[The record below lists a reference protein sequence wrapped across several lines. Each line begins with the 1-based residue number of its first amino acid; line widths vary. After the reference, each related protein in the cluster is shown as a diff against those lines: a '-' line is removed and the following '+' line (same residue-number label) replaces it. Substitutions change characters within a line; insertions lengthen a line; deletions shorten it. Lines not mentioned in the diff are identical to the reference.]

1 MSEHLLTPFQR
12 TWAMMLHTRK
22 RDGSWIGTPV
32 NVAVDGDRAYFGKP
46 AIAAKVKR
54 LRNFADVAI
63 APSTPR
69 GTPTGSFV
77 GARARLLRG
86 DEAIAASRLLR
97 RKYRFVHSILVP
109 LELRIRRTKGL
120 FYELTDIR
128 AADYESLRG
137 AGAQDSSASRFTSW
151 SGVSPLRWH
160 STPATQ
166 SAAPPQPSAT
176 RRVTPTAL
184 RRTASLRMSIK
195 ATVPHLGLDTA
206 QVARLRGG
214 VVFGL

>member
-32 NVAVDGDRAYFGKP
+32 NVAVDGDRAYFGTP
-46 AIAAKVKR
+46 ASAAKVKR

-120 FYELTDIR
+120 LYELTDIR
-128 AADYESLRG
+128 AADHESLRG
-137 AGAQDSSASRFTSW
+137 RGRRIHRRAASPHGLGCHRFVALNASNAISSATAT
-151 SGVSPLRWH
+151 LRH
-160 STPATQ
+160 S
-166 SAAPPQPSAT
+166 
-176 RRVTPTAL
+176 
-184 RRTASLRMSIK
+184 
-195 ATVPHLGLDTA
+195 
-206 QVARLRGG
+206 ARDANRIA
-214 VVFGL
+214 

>member
-1 MSEHLLTPFQR
+1 VSEHLLTPFQR

-120 FYELTDIR
+120 FDELTDIR
-128 AADYESLRG
+128 AADHESLRG
-137 AGAQDSSASRFTSW
+137 AGAQDSPASRFTSW
-151 SGVSPLRWH
+151 SGVSPLRG
-160 STPATQ
+160 TQ
-166 SAAPPQPSAT
+166 RNQQRHRNPPP
-176 RRVTPTAL
+176 
-184 RRTASLRMSIK
+184 
-195 ATVPHLGLDTA
+195 LGA
-206 QVARLRGG
+206 
-214 VVFGL
+214 

>member
-1 MSEHLLTPFQR
+1 
-12 TWAMMLHTRK
+12 MMLHTRK

-128 AADYESLRG
+128 AADHESLRG
-137 AGAQDSSASRFTSW
+137 AGAGFIGEPLHLMVWGVTAS
-151 SGVSPLRWH
+151 WH
-160 STPATQ
+160 STQ

-176 RRVTPTAL
+176 RRVTPRIA
-184 RRTASLRMSIK
+184 
-195 ATVPHLGLDTA
+195 
-206 QVARLRGG
+206 
-214 VVFGL
+214 

>member
-32 NVAVDGDRAYFGKP
+32 NVAVDGDRAYFGTP
-46 AIAAKVKR
+46 ASAAKVKR
-54 LRNFADVAI
+54 IRNFADVAI

-120 FYELTDIR
+120 LYELTDIR
-128 AADYESLRG
+128 AADHESLRG
-137 AGAQDSSASRFTSW
+137 RGRRIHRRAASPHGLGCHRFVALNAISSATAT
-151 SGVSPLRWH
+151 LRH
-160 STPATQ
+160 SARDATHC
-166 SAAPPQPSAT
+166 
-176 RRVTPTAL
+176 V
-184 RRTASLRMSIK
+184 
-195 ATVPHLGLDTA
+195 GL
-206 QVARLRGG
+206 LP
-214 VVFGL
+214 

>member
-1 MSEHLLTPFQR
+1 VSEHLLTPFQR

-32 NVAVDGDRAYFGKP
+32 NVAVDGDRAYFGTP

-128 AADYESLRG
+128 AADHESLRG
-137 AGAQDSSASRFTSW
+137 AGAGFIGEPLHLMVWGVTASVALNASNAISSATAT
-151 SGVSPLRWH
+151 LRH
-160 STPATQ
+160 S
-166 SAAPPQPSAT
+166 
-176 RRVTPTAL
+176 
-184 RRTASLRMSIK
+184 
-195 ATVPHLGLDTA
+195 
-206 QVARLRGG
+206 ARDANRIA
-214 VVFGL
+214 

>member
-86 DEAIAASRLLR
+86 DEATRHPACCDANTDSCIPYLSRSNSESDE
-97 RKYRFVHSILVP
+97 RK
-109 LELRIRRTKGL
+109 GC
-120 FYELTDIR
+120 
-128 AADYESLRG
+128 
-137 AGAQDSSASRFTSW
+137 
-151 SGVSPLRWH
+151 
-160 STPATQ
+160 STN
-166 SAAPPQPSAT
+166 
-176 RRVTPTAL
+176 
-184 RRTASLRMSIK
+184 
-195 ATVPHLGLDTA
+195 
-206 QVARLRGG
+206 
-214 VVFGL
+214 